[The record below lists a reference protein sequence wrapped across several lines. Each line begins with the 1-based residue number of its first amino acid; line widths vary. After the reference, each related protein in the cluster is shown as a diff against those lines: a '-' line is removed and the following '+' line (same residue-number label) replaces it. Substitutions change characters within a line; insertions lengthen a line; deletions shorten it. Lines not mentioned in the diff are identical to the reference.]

1 MKTPALK
8 SWPLRLITLTVW
20 LMAVLSG
27 AYWALKFVTVNPVNA
42 AFAAAAPAVVVDS
55 TAVAKLLGAT
65 NSIAGKTIVTPA
77 SSKYALFGLAVT
89 GSGTGVALIATDGKP
104 AKPYRVGSKVAD
116 DWVLKSVSRTEA
128 ILATAVNAP
137 DGMKLEL
144 PVRRPASVSV
154 GATASGPL
162 QFQAPA
168 QASSTA
174 AAPGVVTP
182 QVGELGAAAANAI
195 NPVPAGQLPLAFDP
209 STRRPVSRFAPL
221 PPGDLSTS
229 GRVPAPSASSAVV
242 PVPAP
247 KP

>member
-1 MKTPALK
+1 MKTSLSS

-20 LMAVLSG
+20 LVAVLCG
-27 AYWALKFVTVNPVNA
+27 VYWAMKFVTVKPVTANSA
-42 AFAAAAPAVVVDS
+42 AIAPAVVVDS
-55 TAVAKLLGAT
+55 AAVAKLLGAT
-65 NSIAGKTIVTPA
+65 NSIAGQAVTTPA
-77 SSKYALFGLAVT
+77 SSNYALFGLAVT

-144 PVRRPASVSV
+144 PARRPASVGV
-154 GATASGPL
+154 GATVG
-162 QFQAPA
+162 
-168 QASSTA
+168 

-182 QVGELGAAAANAI
+182 QVGGLPGTTAA

-221 PPGDLSTS
+221 PQSELSTS

-242 PVPAP
+242 PVPAV